1 MLWCHMGSSIHS
13 QRHTH
18 WWDKPYIVSLTII
31 YSNNDRASTRGRG
44 WSATVSVQQFS
55 SAAKGQGSLGKH
67 RFHWSYGMRINI
79 IHMQLPA
86 KNYNLIIKE
95 LYYNK
100 YYTQG
105 RITFGPDGTR
115 RVNRIIVLS
124 YQPHQEGKV
133 GLKLAISL
141 DFTLLPH

>member
-1 MLWCHMGSSIHS
+1 
-13 QRHTH
+13 
-18 WWDKPYIVSLTII
+18 
-31 YSNNDRASTRGRG
+31 
-44 WSATVSVQQFS
+44 
-55 SAAKGQGSLGKH
+55 
-67 RFHWSYGMRINI
+67 MRINI

-124 YQPHQEGKV
+124 YQPRQEGEV